1 MKNKVENSAKENK
14 EQKEKTQCY
23 KYHYGKF
30 KPNGYITENKDGK

>member
-1 MKNKVENSAKENK
+1 MENKPKIPAKENK
-14 EQKEKTQCY
+14 EQIEKIQCY